1 MIACSAL
8 VLSAIY
14 ILWTYQRMMG
24 GPTKPAGDRLS
35 SMRDLAGREL
45 VVVAPLLALLIALG
59 VYPKPMIDLIDPAV
73 QATLTTVG
81 VEAPEPAVAESDP
94 EGN

>member
-1 MIACSAL
+1 
-8 VLSAIY
+8 
-14 ILWTYQRMMG
+14 MMG
-24 GPTKPAGDRLS
+24 GPSKPAGDRSS

-81 VEAPEPAVAESDP
+81 VEASEPAVADSDP